1 MAPPPDIDSAGWGVW
16 SMHVLEELKRL
27 NIELKD
33 TNEKFDKNITAVR
46 QDFEDLRIAFIE
58 FKTATI
64 TEARVKNGFWGALAG
79 AMISLV
85 LYTIQ
90 HTFIAS

>member
-1 MAPPPDIDSAGWGVW
+1 MPDLDSAGWGVW

-27 NIELKD
+27 NIELKN
-33 TNEKFDKNITAVR
+33 TNTKFDANISGLR

-64 TEARVKNGFWGALAG
+64 TEAKIKNGYWGAIAG
-79 AMISLV
+79 AVVS
-85 LYTIQ
+85 
-90 HTFIAS
+90 IALIGVQYLLSH

>member
-1 MAPPPDIDSAGWGVW
+1 MPDLDSAGWGVW

-27 NIELKD
+27 NIELKN
-33 TNEKFDKNITAVR
+33 TNTKFDANISGLR

-64 TEARVKNGFWGALAG
+64 TEAKIKNGYWGAIAG
-79 AMISLV
+79 AAVS
-85 LYTIQ
+85 
-90 HTFIAS
+90 IALLAVQYIFSH

>member
-1 MAPPPDIDSAGWGVW
+1 MKMPPDIESAGWGVW

-33 TNEKFDKNITAVR
+33 TNEKFDKNVSAIR

-58 FKTATI
+58 FKTATV
-64 TEARVKNGFWGALAG
+64 TEARIKNGFWGAISG
-79 AMISLV
+79 ATVAVIIYLV
-85 LYTIQ
+85 Q
-90 HTFIAS
+90 HSIM